1 MGNKGIIIKG
11 NKEGLN
17 IQIDLDKFNGFDDM
31 LALLVEKL
39 SKGKKFYKDS
49 TVYITTKLSDLLEED
64 ANKIKEILLQEIG
77 VKEIIFE
84 DIDSNNVGI
93 KEESKMFSGINE
105 GRTKFIR
112 RTVRGGQTIKYS
124 GNIVIIGDVN
134 NGAEVFAGGNI
145 IVLGCIKG
153 NVFAGFNGNSDAIVA
168 AFSLQPEVLKIGNIM
183 AISPDSEKPMYPEIA
198 KVKDNVIIV
207 EPYLNNKYI

>member
-124 GNIVIIGDVN
+124 GNIVIIGDIN

>member
-1 MGNKGIIIKG
+1 MGIKGIIIKG

-17 IQIDLDKFNGFDDM
+17 IIIDLDKFNGFDDM

-39 SKGKKFYKDS
+39 SKGKKFYKES

-84 DIDSNNVGI
+84 DIEVRNTEDN
-93 KEESKMFSGINE
+93 EERKMFSGIYE

-112 RTVRGGQTIKYS
+112 KAIRGGQTIKYS

-134 NGAEVFAGGNI
+134 HGAEVFAGGNI

-153 NVFAGFNGNSDAIVA
+153 NVFAGINGNSNAVIA
-168 AFSLQPEVLKIGNIM
+168 AFSLQPEILKIGNIM

>member
-1 MGNKGIIIKG
+1 M
-11 NKEGLN
+11 
-17 IQIDLDKFNGFDDM
+17 
-31 LALLVEKL
+31 
-39 SKGKKFYKDS
+39 
-49 TVYITTKLSDLLEED
+49 
-64 ANKIKEILLQEIG
+64 QEIG

-84 DIDSNNVGI
+84 DIEVRNTEDN
-93 KEESKMFSGINE
+93 EERKMFSGIYE

-112 RTVRGGQTIKYS
+112 KAIRGGQTIKYS

-134 NGAEVFAGGNI
+134 HGAEVFAGGNI

-153 NVFAGFNGNSDAIVA
+153 NVFAGINGNSNAVIA
-168 AFSLQPEVLKIGNIM
+168 AFSLQPEILKIGNIM